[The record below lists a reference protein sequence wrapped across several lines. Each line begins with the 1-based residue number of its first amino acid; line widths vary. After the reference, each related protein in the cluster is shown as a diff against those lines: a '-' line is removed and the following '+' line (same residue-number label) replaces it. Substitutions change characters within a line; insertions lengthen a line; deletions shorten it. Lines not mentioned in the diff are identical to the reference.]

1 MSLLPFGSRILILV
15 AHPDDEIV
23 GFAAAVLRA
32 KSQGAEVFTLYC
44 TDGCI
49 AAQTLWPWQRR
60 HHAAAVATR
69 RAEAE
74 RAAALLGLVPVGWSS
89 RPARHLWQALP
100 EVAAE
105 VRAAIVAH
113 RIDQVWVPAYEGGNA
128 DHDGLNAIG
137 RYLLGEE
144 EKSLRSN
151 TEQRPSPLAG
161 EVRWGGAPQSE
172 TAGLSSE
179 PLHQASP
186 PHPQPLPR
194 GEGSRCGVSVLEFA
208 EYNFHQGRACAQAF
222 PFPNGTEQTLF
233 LTPEEQAMKRQA
245 LALYASEH
253 GNLGYVGTQR
263 ECLRPLAA
271 YDYSRPPHEGTLWY
285 ARFQWVPFRH
295 PRVDFTRSAEVSAAI
310 TAFLSA
316 TTTAPPALAT

>member
-23 GFAAAVLRA
+23 GFAAAVMRA

-49 AAQTLWPWQRR
+49 AVQTLWPWQRR
-60 HHAAAVATR
+60 HHASGVATR

-89 RPARHLWQALP
+89 RPARHLWRALP
-100 EVAAE
+100 QIAAE
-105 VRAAIVAH
+105 VRAAIAVH
-113 RIDQVWVPAYEGGNA
+113 DIDQLWVPAYEGGNA

-137 RYLLGEE
+137 RYFLKG
-144 EKSLRSN
+144 SLCGD
-151 TEQRPSPLAG
+151 PSFSPPAG
-161 EVRWGGAPQSE
+161 EVRWGGDPHAE
-172 TAGLSSE
+172 TVGDASE
-179 PLHQASP
+179 PVGQASP
-186 PHPQPLPR
+186 PHPRPLPR
-194 GEGSRCGVSVLEFA
+194 GEGSRCGISVLEFA
-208 EYNFHQGRACAQAF
+208 EYNFHQGCASAQTF
-222 PFPNGTEQTLF
+222 PYPNGTEQTLF
-233 LTPEEQAMKRQA
+233 LTPEEQATKRQA
-245 LALYASEH
+245 LALYASER

-263 ECLRPLAA
+263 ECFRPLAL
-271 YDYSRPPHEGTLWY
+271 YDYNRPPHGGTLWY

-295 PRVDFTRSAEVSAAI
+295 PRVDFTRPAEVSAAI

-316 TTTAPPALAT
+316 TTTAPPAPAT